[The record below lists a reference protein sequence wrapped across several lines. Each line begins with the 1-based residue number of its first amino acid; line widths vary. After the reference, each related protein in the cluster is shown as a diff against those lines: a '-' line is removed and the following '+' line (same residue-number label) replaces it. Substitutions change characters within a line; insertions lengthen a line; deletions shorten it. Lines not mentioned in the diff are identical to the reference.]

1 MISTAQRYLRIL
13 KRQPRPWR
21 FIASRILWRTRLCSL
36 FQIDK
41 GNYRLKFYP
50 TALSAILWIN
60 PHDRAG
66 DEFFLTR
73 YLKHG
78 DKVIDVGANIG
89 HLALDAS
96 TLVGSEGRVY
106 CVEAHPRTY
115 KFLRKNVAL
124 NRCSNIAPF
133 NLALGNSESEI
144 YFSDTR
150 GDDQNHVSQNGSG
163 IRVKMIR
170 LDDLPMSEGSIE
182 LLKIDVE
189 GYEKFVLEGAPRTL
203 RKVSC
208 IYIESDETHFAK
220 YGYGCADV
228 IGLLQDSGFT
238 IFRLTDDGAVAPI
251 HSHYSSAHCENLIAV
266 RNLEAF
272 LQRTGFRPAV

>member
-1 MISTAQRYLRIL
+1 MIDTVQRYLQIL
-13 KRQPRPWR
+13 KRQPRPWK
-21 FIASRILWRTRLCSL
+21 FLVSRVLWRTRLCSL

-41 GNYRLKFYP
+41 GNYRLRFYP

-60 PHDRAG
+60 PQDRAG
-66 DEFFLTR
+66 DEFFLAQ
-73 YLKHG
+73 YLKPG
-78 DKVIDVGANIG
+78 DTVIDVGANIG

-96 TLVGSEGRVY
+96 ALVGPGGRVY

-124 NRCSNIAPF
+124 NGSSNVVPF

-170 LDDLPMSEGSIE
+170 LDDLPISEGAIE

-189 GYEKFVLEGAPRTL
+189 GYEKFVLEGASHTL

-208 IYIESDETHFAK
+208 VYIESDETHFAK
-220 YGYGCADV
+220 YGYRCADP
-228 IGLLQDSGFT
+228 ICLLQDNGFT
-238 IFRLTDDGAVAPI
+238 MFRLTDDGLVAPI
-251 HSHYSSAHCENLIAV
+251 HAHYSSARCENLIAV

-272 LQRTGFRPAV
+272 LQRTGFRRAV